1 MRDFSVSKNSGVS
14 EDNKG
19 KYLAF
24 AEGGTTLNSD
34 TSSSAVSTG
43 IDYLVEQGIN
53 CVQLM
58 PVYDYGS
65 VKEDVASSS
74 SNRNWG
80 YDPVNYNAPE
90 GSYSTNPY
98 DGNTRITEF
107 KQMIQALHDRGISVV
122 MDVVYNHT
130 FSNDSCF
137 NRTVPGYYYR
147 MHSSS
152 AYSNG
157 SGCGNETAS
166 DKLMYR
172 KYMIESV
179 KYWAEEYHIDGFRF
193 DLMGIHDITTMND
206 IRSALD
212 GLYSDGS
219 GKKILMYGEPWTGGS
234 VAISD
239 GCSQSKAG
247 SLNSRVGMFCDSYR
261 DAIKGS
267 TDGSDKGFVQGNT
280 DKAGTVAN
288 GVTGKGF
295 SAQAPSQTIAY
306 ADAHDNLILW
316 DKIVKSNGSS
326 SWNSTSS
333 SLRGQVK
340 KVMGLLLTSQGIPF
354 MTAGSEFCRTKQ
366 GDTNSYKS
374 SDAINE
380 IDWSRVKTYSDVA
393 AYYKGLLEIRE
404 NYSPMKSST
413 FNTPSFQSTH
423 GDVVAYTYSNNKS
436 NEWGKVCV
444 LVNASSTN
452 DWPITLDG
460 SGWTV
465 VADGTTAGLKSL
477 GTVSGNTYT
486 VPANSACVLVQ
497 SSTFNNLKVSEK
509 TFGTVT
515 IKHIDDSGNV
525 LKTSTAKYAD
535 GTTYRT
541 YPDTTILYDYTL
553 KDTQG
558 VTSGTVTGGKNYN
571 VTYVYSSSGIRS
583 GYVTVNYVDENGESI
598 KDTVSTKY
606 REGDSYSVPFTSIQG
621 YQLDTDKYPA
631 NTTGTFNG
639 TNTTI
644 NFVYKALDS
653 TSSVVHYY
661 NSNNWSN
668 VRCYAYTDGGEEPN
682 GKWNNAT
689 VMTSEG
695 NGWLKCT
702 IPAPSSY
709 VMFHTN
715 SQQEPGAN
723 ETGYLVS
730 GEAWVQN
737 KKLSFSSKVIT
748 SHIDAA
754 TGEKIADDEIL
765 IQSKVSS
772 DDTYKTS
779 PLSGRTDVI
788 APVNASGNL
797 SSGIINVVYLY
808 TSSERPSTAPST
820 VTPTTAPVTQPT
832 EKILIGDVNLNG
844 AINVLDAT
852 AVQKYIV
859 KLITLSDKALIA
871 AARCDAEDD
880 IVSVKDATY
889 IQMYVTKLDGHGNVG
904 TYYESEVTPTTAPV
918 TEPATEEP
926 TVAPTTV
933 PATTA
938 PVTEPT
944 TTPSST
950 YTVKFTDSLNWDGT
964 LYCYSWAE
972 DGTSTKSWP
981 GVAMTYL
988 NTNDYGQKVYSVEVP
1003 NTVNYIIF
1011 TNGSSQ
1017 TIDIGFDGTSLNYYT
1032 ESQYDSK
1039 GHAYVGTW

>member
-1 MRDFSVSKNSGVS
+1 M
-14 EDNKG
+14 
-19 KYLAF
+19 
-24 AEGGTTLNSD
+24 
-34 TSSSAVSTG
+34 
-43 IDYLVEQGIN
+43 
-53 CVQLM
+53 
-58 PVYDYGS
+58 
-65 VKEDVASSS
+65 
-74 SNRNWG
+74 
-80 YDPVNYNAPE
+80 
-90 GSYSTNPY
+90 
-98 DGNTRITEF
+98 
-107 KQMIQALHDRGISVV
+107 
-122 MDVVYNHT
+122 
-130 FSNDSCF
+130 
-137 NRTVPGYYYR
+137 
-147 MHSSS
+147 
-152 AYSNG
+152 
-157 SGCGNETAS
+157 
-166 DKLMYR
+166 
-172 KYMIESV
+172 
-179 KYWAEEYHIDGFRF
+179 
-193 DLMGIHDITTMND
+193 
-206 IRSALD
+206 
-212 GLYSDGS
+212 
-219 GKKILMYGEPWTGGS
+219 
-234 VAISD
+234 
-239 GCSQSKAG
+239 
-247 SLNSRVGMFCDSYR
+247 
-261 DAIKGS
+261 
-267 TDGSDKGFVQGNT
+267 
-280 DKAGTVAN
+280 
-288 GVTGKGF
+288 
-295 SAQAPSQTIAY
+295 
-306 ADAHDNLILW
+306 
-316 DKIVKSNGSS
+316 
-326 SWNSTSS
+326 
-333 SLRGQVK
+333 
-340 KVMGLLLTSQGIPF
+340 
-354 MTAGSEFCRTKQ
+354 
-366 GDTNSYKS
+366 
-374 SDAINE
+374 
-380 IDWSRVKTYSDVA
+380 
-393 AYYKGLLEIRE
+393 
-404 NYSPMKSST
+404 
-413 FNTPSFQSTH
+413 
-423 GDVVAYTYSNNKS
+423 
-436 NEWGKVCV
+436 GKVCV
-444 LVNASSTN
+444 LVNASPTN

-730 GEAWVQN
+730 GEAWIQN

-779 PLSGRTDVI
+779 PLPGRTDVI

-797 SSGIINVVYLY
+797 SSGVTNVVYLY

-832 EKILIGDVNLNG
+832 EKYLIGDVNLNG
-844 AINVLDAT
+844 AIDIVDTT

-871 AARCDAEDD
+871 AARCDADGEND

-889 IQMYVTKLDGHGNVG
+889 IQMYVAKLDG
-904 TYYESEVTPTTAPV
+904 EI
-918 TEPATEEP
+918 TED
-926 TVAPTTV
+926 
-933 PATTA
+933 
-938 PVTEPT
+938 
-944 TTPSST
+944 
-950 YTVKFTDSLNWDGT
+950 TVKAFSDGIEFSDGT
-964 LYCYSWAE
+964 KCRSAVLECDENDKKTGIVTICEGKYHQVKKMFLCCGLKVVHLQRISIGGLYLDSNLHIGECKLLT
-972 DGTSTKSWP
+972 DLDKKS
-981 GVAMTYL
+981 V
-988 NTNDYGQKVYSVEVP
+988 
-1003 NTVNYIIF
+1003 F
-1011 TNGSSQ
+1011 
-1017 TIDIGFDGTSLNYYT
+1017 IGNI
-1032 ESQYDSK
+1032 
-1039 GHAYVGTW
+1039 H